1 MPLKGILSR
10 GPSRNSGPQ
19 GKKIIFKQ
27 TDKTVL
33 KCSSKPDSYYEV
45 LTMVKEIPSRM
56 DPVNQWPAEEANV
69 PMSNHTSGSIPHPNA
84 TANLIDDLK
93 VLQILLFFFFL

>member
-1 MPLKGILSR
+1 
-10 GPSRNSGPQ
+10 
-19 GKKIIFKQ
+19 
-27 TDKTVL
+27 
-33 KCSSKPDSYYEV
+33 
-45 LTMVKEIPSRM
+45 MVKEIPSRM

-93 VLQILLFFFFL
+93 VLQILLFFFFFCNFIY